1 MPEKPVSD
9 EQRLMR
15 LFDAL
20 ADSVEE
26 MTDEEVLAEA
36 REAGEDPKVV
46 AAQVAGIIEKSIRA
60 QSERRRL
67 EARRQYE
74 AAIEAMS
81 RRKYSLPA
89 TANARRSL
97 LIATVTQ
104 NPGIRS
110 AVTLRHRELRALSDE
125 DVTGYLEKLVDLGL
139 LGGEHEG
146 EQ

>member
-1 MPEKPVSD
+1 MPEKPVGD
-9 EQRLMR
+9 EQKLMR

-26 MTDEEVLAEA
+26 MTDEEVLADA
-36 REAGEDPKVV
+36 REAGEDPKAV

-67 EARRQYE
+67 EARRAYE
-74 AAIEAMS
+74 AAVEALA
-81 RRKYSLPA
+81 RRKHALPA
-89 TANARRSL
+89 TARERRSL

-110 AVTLRHRELRALSDE
+110 AVTLRHRELKTLSDE
-125 DVTGYLEKLVDLGL
+125 DVAGYLEKLSELGL

-146 EQ
+146 EE